1 MRIILNKYIPFKGFL
16 AINLF
21 GVVFIR
27 RSKEWW
33 DRYGD
38 DDYMKIVLN
47 HERIHTIQANRYRT
61 KWLAFYTIYLY
72 HWVINLF
79 KYNFNNAAAYYSIP
93 FEIEAFENETNFN
106 YK

>member
-1 MRIILNKYIPFKGFL
+1 MKVILNKYIPFKGFL

-33 DRYGD
+33 ARHKD

-61 KWLAFYTIYLY
+61 KWLTFYTVYLY

-79 KYNFNNAAAYYSIP
+79 KYRFNNTIAYNCIP
-93 FEIEAFENETNFN
+93 FEIEAMENETNFN

>member
-1 MRIILNKYIPFKGFL
+1 MKIILNKYFPFRRYI

-27 RSKEWW
+27 RNKEWW
-33 DRYGD
+33 STYKDS
-38 DDYMKIVLN
+38 DYVKTILN
-47 HERIHTIQANRYRT
+47 HEMIHTIQANRYKT

-72 HWVINLF
+72 HWIINLF
-79 KYNFNNAAAYYSIP
+79 KYKFNNAAAYYSIP
-93 FEIEAFENETNFN
+93 FEIEALKNELNFN

>member
-1 MRIILNKYIPFKGFL
+1 MRVILNKYIPFKGFL

-21 GVVFIR
+21 GIVFIR

-47 HERIHTIQANRYRT
+47 HERIHTIQANKYRT

-79 KYNFNNAAAYYSIP
+79 KYNFNDTIAYNCIP